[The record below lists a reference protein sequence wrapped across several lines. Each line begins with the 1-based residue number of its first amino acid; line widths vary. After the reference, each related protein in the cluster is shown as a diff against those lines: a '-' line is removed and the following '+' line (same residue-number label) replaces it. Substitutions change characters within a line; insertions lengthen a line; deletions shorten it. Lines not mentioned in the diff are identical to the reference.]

1 MAISYTLNH
10 PLAAEDAA
18 DIFRSAGLRRPV
30 DDLERIGRML
40 QHADILVTAWDG
52 EHPVG
57 LARAITDYAYC
68 CYLSD
73 LAVRKEYQRRGIG
86 TELVASLRGHLG
98 EEAMLLLLSAPTAM
112 EYYPRLGF
120 QKLANAFEISR
131 LR

>member
-1 MAISYTLNH
+1 MNISYTINH
-10 PLAAEDAA
+10 PLTAEVAA

-30 DDLERIGRML
+30 DDLGRIGRML
-40 QHADILVTAWDG
+40 QHADILVAAWDG
-52 EHPVG
+52 DTPVG
-57 LARAITDYAYC
+57 VARAITDYAYC

-73 LAVRKEYQRRGIG
+73 LAVRKEYQCRGIG
-86 TELVASLRGHLG
+86 TELVAALRRHLG

-131 LR
+131 IR